1 MKKILSSSVILMLL
15 LAWWSSLTIG
25 LSSDEYFHHI
35 NGLVRYKFLI
45 SLGEIQ
51 KFEFRNNQF
60 YPGLYDT
67 ISYGLGQII
76 LLINKKFYAN
86 NIDVIMHFVNIS
98 FSTLS
103 ILGLYLLT
111 QRLFD
116 KKIALITSLLT
127 LLNPFFFGHMGMN
140 SKDII
145 VFFAFI
151 WACYYFYLYCTED
164 KRTVRNLILF
174 SLFFGFG
181 CGVRLTFVVVIFPVI
196 IVGLFYLFRKYRS
209 NYLYLAKR
217 LILHIPTV
225 FFISVILV
233 ILCWPHIMVE
243 INKGNFFEFISL
255 VIKNTINWNDGPK
268 IGLLNGDFYEVFNT
282 PKSYFLTVVVYRLPF
297 YFSLLIIASYFL
309 FFLKK
314 LDIGNEIKN
323 YNQKFFSVN
332 LIAFFPVFLALILG
346 VNIYDNLR
354 LFLFIIPLFCIIA
367 ALSLDYL
374 FKTFKES
381 LSTKIGLVTILIL
394 FSLSFYRF
402 IILTPYQYTY
412 VNYSYPSLGKSVEK
426 FEQDY
431 WGTSYKELVNNLG
444 NKFSKE
450 EIQRFKIADC
460 YGGDSTLLY
469 YLNKNFGVKR
479 LYSIDER
486 PLRATHIILTNRT
499 FLNVFNNPSVKG
511 LVNEKGHML
520 VKNMEKVV
528 RTPGVKTTCY
538 EQYIGKDVV
547 KVSRNGVTLS
557 ALRKLEK

>member
-1 MKKILSSSVILMLL
+1 MNKILSSFIFLMLFF
-15 LAWWSSLTIG
+15 AWWSSLTIG

-51 KFEFRNNQF
+51 KYEFRNNQF

-67 ISYGLGQII
+67 ISYAFGQII
-76 LLINKKFYAN
+76 FFINKKFYTN
-86 NIDVIMHFVNIS
+86 NIDFVMHFVNIS

-103 ILGLYLLT
+103 ILGLYLIT
-111 QRLFD
+111 KKLFN
-116 KKIALITSLLT
+116 KKIALIASLLT

-151 WACYYFYLYCTED
+151 WSCYYFYLYCTEE
-164 KRTVRNLILF
+164 KKLIKNLILF

-196 IVGLFYLFRKYRS
+196 VVGLFYLFKKYQS
-209 NYLYLAKR
+209 NYSYLIKR

-268 IGLLNGDFYEVFNT
+268 IGLLNGDYYEVFNT
-282 PKSYFLTVVVYRLPF
+282 PKDYFLYVVIFRLPY
-297 YFSLLIIASYFL
+297 YFTILIIISYLLFL
-309 FFLKK
+309 LKK
-314 LDIGNEIKN
+314 INLNNEVKSH
-323 YNQKFFSVN
+323 NQKFFLIN
-332 LIAFFPVFLALILG
+332 LVAFFPICLALILG

-367 ALSLDYL
+367 AFSLDY
-374 FKTFKES
+374 FIQTFKDSVFIKISS
-381 LSTKIGLVTILIL
+381 LTLLAL
-394 FSLSFYRF
+394 FLLSFYRF

-412 VNYSYPSLGKSVEK
+412 VNYTFPSLGKSVEK
-426 FEQDY
+426 FEHDY
-431 WGTSYKELVNNLG
+431 WGTSYKELVSNLG
-444 NKFSKE
+444 NRFTKE
-450 EIQRFKIADC
+450 EIQEFKIADC

-469 YLNKNFGVKR
+469 YLNKNFGIKR
-479 LYSIDER
+479 LYNIDER
-486 PLRATHIILTNRT
+486 PLRATHIVLTNRT
-499 FLNVFNNPSVKG
+499 FLNAMNNPSVKD
-511 LVNEKGHML
+511 LVNEKGVML
-520 VKNMEKVV
+520 LSDMEKVV
-528 RTPGVKTTCY
+528 RAPNVKTTCFS
-538 EQYIGKDVV
+538 QYSGKDEVL
-547 KVSRNGVTLS
+547 VSRDGAALS
-557 ALRKLEK
+557 TLRKLD

>member
-1 MKKILSSSVILMLL
+1 MNKILSSFIFLMLFF
-15 LAWWSSLTIG
+15 AWWSSLTIG

-51 KFEFRNNQF
+51 KYEFRNNQF

-67 ISYGLGQII
+67 ISYAFGQII
-76 LLINKKFYAN
+76 FFISKKFYTN
-86 NIDVIMHFVNIS
+86 NIDFVMHFVNIS

-103 ILGLYLLT
+103 ILGLYLIT
-111 QRLFD
+111 KKLFN
-116 KKIALITSLLT
+116 KKIALIASLLT

-151 WACYYFYLYCTED
+151 WSCYYFYLYCTEE
-164 KRTVRNLILF
+164 KKLIKNLILF

-196 IVGLFYLFRKYRS
+196 VVGFFYLFKKYQS
-209 NYLYLAKR
+209 NYSYLIKR

-225 FFISVILV
+225 FFISVFLV

-282 PKSYFLTVVVYRLPF
+282 PKDYFLYVVIFRLPY
-297 YFSLLIIASYFL
+297 YFTILIIISYLLFL
-309 FFLKK
+309 LKK
-314 LDIGNEIKN
+314 INLNNEVKSHH
-323 YNQKFFSVN
+323 QKFFLIN
-332 LIAFFPVFLALILG
+332 LVAFFPICLALILG

-367 ALSLDYL
+367 AFSLDYL
-374 FKTFKES
+374 IQTFKDSVFIKISS
-381 LSTKIGLVTILIL
+381 LTLLAL
-394 FSLSFYRF
+394 FLLSFYRF

-412 VNYSYPSLGKSVEK
+412 VNYTFPSLGKSVEK
-426 FEQDY
+426 FEHDY
-431 WGTSYKELVNNLG
+431 WGTSYKELVSNLG
-444 NKFSKE
+444 NRFTKE
-450 EIQRFKIADC
+450 EIQEFKIADC

-479 LYSIDER
+479 LYNIDER
-486 PLRATHIILTNRT
+486 PLRATHIVLTNRT
-499 FLNVFNNPSVKG
+499 FLNAMNNPSVKD
-511 LVNEKGHML
+511 LVNEKGVML
-520 VKNMEKVV
+520 LSDMEKVV
-528 RTPGVKTTCY
+528 RAPNVKTTCFS
-538 EQYIGKDVV
+538 QYSGKDEVLVV
-547 KVSRNGVTLS
+547 RDGAALS
-557 ALRKLEK
+557 TLRKLD

>member
-1 MKKILSSSVILMLL
+1 MNKILSCSITFLILF
-15 LAWWSSLTIG
+15 AWWCSLTIG

-76 LLINKKFYAN
+76 FLINKKFYAN
-86 NIDVIMHFVNIS
+86 NIDVVMHIVNIS

-111 QRLFD
+111 KKFFD
-116 KKIALITSLLT
+116 KRIALITSLLT

-140 SKDII
+140 SKDVI
-145 VFFAFI
+145 VFFDFI
-151 WACYYFYLYCTED
+151 WSCYYFYRYCVED
-164 KRTVRNLILF
+164 KRLVKNLILF

-209 NYLYLAKR
+209 NYLYLFKR
-217 LILHIPTV
+217 LILHIPIV

-243 INKGNFFEFISL
+243 INKGNLFEFISL

-282 PKSYFLTVVVYRLPF
+282 PKNYFLTVAIYRIPF
-297 YFSLLIIASYFL
+297 YFSLLVVVSYFL
-309 FFLKK
+309 FFFKK
-314 LDIGNEIKN
+314 LDTENEIKN
-323 YNQKFFSVN
+323 YNQKFFLVN
-332 LIAFFPVFLALILG
+332 LIAFFPIFLALILG

-367 ALSLDYL
+367 ALSLDYF
-374 FKTFKES
+374 FKNLKDSISAKIS
-381 LSTKIGLVTILIL
+381 LVAILIL

-412 VNYSYPSLGKSVEK
+412 VNYSYPSFGKSVEK

-444 NKFSKE
+444 SKFSKE

-460 YGGDSTLLY
+460 FGGDSTLLY

-486 PLRATHIILTNRT
+486 PQRATHIVLTNRT
-499 FLNVFNNPSVKG
+499 ILNVINNPSVKG

-520 VKNMEKVV
+520 LSDMEKVV
-528 RTPGVKTTCY
+528 RSSNVKTTCFT
-538 EQYIGKDVV
+538 QYSGIDEVLV
-547 KVSRNGVTLS
+547 NRNGAVLS
-557 ALRKLEK
+557 TFRKLD

>member
-1 MKKILSSSVILMLL
+1 MNKILSSSIILLIL
-15 LAWWSSLTIG
+15 FAWWSSLTIG

-67 ISYGLGQII
+67 ISYGLGQIVF
-76 LLINKKFYAN
+76 LINKKLYAN

-140 SKDII
+140 SKDVI

-151 WACYYFYLYCTED
+151 WSCYYFYRYCTED
-164 KRTVRNLILF
+164 KGFIKNLVLF

-374 FKTFKES
+374 LKTFEES
-381 LSTKIGLVTILIL
+381 ISTKIGLVTILIL

-479 LYSIDER
+479 LYNIDER
-486 PLRATHIILTNRT
+486 PLRATHIVLTNRA
-499 FLNVFNNPSVKG
+499 FLNAINNPSVKD
-511 LVNEKGHML
+511 LVNEKGIIL
-520 VKNMEKVV
+520 LSDMEKVV
-528 RTPGVKTTCY
+528 RSPNVKTTCFT
-538 EQYIGKDVV
+538 QYSGKDEVV
-547 KVSRNGVTLS
+547 VFRDGAALS
-557 ALRKLEK
+557 SLRKLD

>member
-1 MKKILSSSVILMLL
+1 MNKILSSFIFLMLFF
-15 LAWWSSLTIG
+15 AWWSSLTIG

-51 KFEFRNNQF
+51 KYEFRNNQF

-67 ISYGLGQII
+67 ISYAFGQII
-76 LLINKKFYAN
+76 FFINKKFYTN
-86 NIDVIMHFVNIS
+86 NIDFVMHFVNIS

-103 ILGLYLLT
+103 ILGLYLIT
-111 QRLFD
+111 KKLFN
-116 KKIALITSLLT
+116 KKIALIASLLT

-151 WACYYFYLYCTED
+151 WSCYYFYLYCTEE
-164 KRTVRNLILF
+164 KKLIKNLILF

-196 IVGLFYLFRKYRS
+196 VVGLFYLFKKYQS
-209 NYLYLAKR
+209 NYSYLTKR
-217 LILHIPTV
+217 LIFHIPTV

-268 IGLLNGDFYEVFNT
+268 IGLLNGDYYEVFNT
-282 PKSYFLTVVVYRLPF
+282 PKDYFLYVVIFRLPY
-297 YFSLLIIASYFL
+297 YFTILTIISYLLFL
-309 FFLKK
+309 LKK
-314 LDIGNEIKN
+314 INLNKEVKSH
-323 YNQKFFSVN
+323 NQKFFLIN
-332 LIAFFPVFLALILG
+332 LVAFFPICLALILG

-367 ALSLDYL
+367 AFSLDY
-374 FKTFKES
+374 FIQTFKDSVFIKISS
-381 LSTKIGLVTILIL
+381 LTLLAL
-394 FSLSFYRF
+394 FLLSFYRF

-412 VNYSYPSLGKSVEK
+412 VNYTFPSLGKSVEK
-426 FEQDY
+426 FEHDY

-444 NKFSKE
+444 NRFTKE
-450 EIQRFKIADC
+450 EIQEFKIADC

-479 LYSIDER
+479 LYNIDER
-486 PLRATHIILTNRT
+486 PLRATHIVLTNRT
-499 FLNVFNNPSVKG
+499 FLNAINNPSVKD
-511 LVNEKGHML
+511 LVNEKGVIL
-520 VKNMEKVV
+520 LSDMEKVV
-528 RTPGVKTTCY
+528 RAPNVKTTCFS
-538 EQYIGKDVV
+538 QYSGIDEVL
-547 KVSRNGVTLS
+547 VSRDGAALS
-557 ALRKLEK
+557 TLRKLD

>member
-1 MKKILSSSVILMLL
+1 MNKILSCSIILLIL
-15 LAWWSSLTIG
+15 FAWWSSLTIG

-67 ISYGLGQII
+67 ISYGLGQIVF
-76 LLINKKFYAN
+76 LINKKLYAN

-140 SKDII
+140 SKDVI

-151 WACYYFYLYCTED
+151 WSCYYFYRYCVED
-164 KRTVRNLILF
+164 KRLVKNLILF

-181 CGVRLTFVVVIFPVI
+181 CGVRLTFVVVIFPII

-233 ILCWPHIMVE
+233 VLCWPHIMVE
-243 INKGNFFEFISL
+243 INKGNLFEFISL

-297 YFSLLIIASYFL
+297 YFSLLFIASYFL

-314 LDIGNEIKN
+314 LDTGNEIKN

-332 LIAFFPVFLALILG
+332 LIAFFPIFLALILG

-374 FKTFKES
+374 LKTFEES
-381 LSTKIGLVTILIL
+381 ISTKIGLVTILIL

-444 NKFSKE
+444 NKFSNE

-479 LYSIDER
+479 LYNIDER
-486 PLRATHIILTNRT
+486 PLRATHIVLTNRA
-499 FLNVFNNPSVKG
+499 FLNAINNPSVKD
-511 LVNEKGHML
+511 LVNEKGIIL
-520 VKNMEKVV
+520 LSDMEKVV
-528 RTPGVKTTCY
+528 RSPNVKTTCFT
-538 EQYIGKDVV
+538 QYSGKDEVV
-547 KVSRNGVTLS
+547 VFRDGAALS
-557 ALRKLEK
+557 SLRKLD